1 MSQIISI
8 KFLTYL
14 APISIMHAD
23 DHDHEDDAEEQKD
36 FKEQAM
42 IRMATIAKKR

>member
-14 APISIMHAD
+14 RPISIMHED
-23 DHDHEDDAEEQKD
+23 DHRENDAQEE
-36 FKEQAM
+36 
-42 IRMATIAKKR
+42 